1 MGHIYFEQPEMPV
14 PPEAKSAGNRVCVY
28 VDNGGGV
35 LQREYIGV
43 WARKG
48 YTFYPNETARHLFP
62 EYFEKYYGEK
72 TEQHFLGIGLYA
84 LTLMIGHSTNLY
96 PILYKVFNPLY
107 GNAIVD
113 YAMYSIKERSN
124 AAFLFKPAMA
134 SEVIFSKDRYDDDWL
149 RPVFTEQIT
158 NNKIYEFRD
167 KWVLQCKESLK
178 VKKVWIAADG
188 SNSNHQV
195 KNSKYS
201 NRGKAKSKKNV
212 DIASYIWALNA
223 TDGTPVTFFLNEG
236 GTSDS
241 KAFVEICEYLKMFDI
256 EIEGFILDRGFL
268 THEVLTLITSL
279 GYDYLIKLKSDTYAH
294 TQMFTKHANDIY
306 WKVKYLVGYG
316 GIYGIMEGPQKIFSN
331 HPDSAYIGLFFDGKN
346 GSERKV
352 ALSDKIFQAMEEA
365 QEAINAGQKP
375 VISKEMRHFLDV
387 KKIVVSEVIDSS
399 SSPESG
405 SKTPQSK
412 EESSISEANKESVDS
427 TSIAGEKTTAESTA
441 AKEEASSPE
450 TGSKTLQSKEES
462 SISEA
467 NKESVDSTSIAGEKT
482 TTEAIV
488 AKETSE
494 KEESSESVPENANSE
509 KQEEAPRQT
518 VRYEVVPKEKYT
530 DERVFSKG
538 FDSLACSKELSAREM
553 HETYSIRDVCEK
565 QFMIDKTM
573 MGYHVF
579 RGHSDSVTLTRE
591 LICFIAAI
599 IRNNYEKTCEKVN
612 IKKPT
617 KLLEELEDKA
627 YILLKPNGSY
637 RFIDKRTENMR
648 ILFNAYGLSK
658 EDFVTLAGD
667 VTYRQRTK
675 RSGGAVS
682 QYHIK
687 PADIRIVNECMKK
700 GKPIPN
706 ELLGI
711 PMNSNEQENEDVEKN
726 ENVPESKQT
735 APPEKKEIILETQN
749 VSHKR
754 GRGRPAGRKNN
765 KTLERE
771 AKDKEEGIEPQPK
784 RSRGRQ
790 VGSKNRKTIEREA
803 AAALLPPPEPKKRG
817 RRKGSKDS
825 KPRKRRTKAEIAAGK

>member
-1 MGHIYFEQPEMPV
+1 MGHIYFEQHEIPV
-14 PPEAKSAGNRVCVY
+14 PPEAKSAGNRVCIY

-84 LTLMIGHSTNLY
+84 LTLMIGHRTNLY
-96 PILYKVFNPLY
+96 PILYKVFKPLY
-107 GNAIVD
+107 GNALVD

-149 RPVFTEQIT
+149 RPVFSEQIT
-158 NNKIYEFRD
+158 NDKIYEFRD

-212 DIASYIWALNA
+212 DIASYIWAINA

-268 THEVLTLITSL
+268 THDVLTLITSL

-306 WKVKYLVGYG
+306 WEVKYLVGYG

-331 HPDSAYIGLFFDGKN
+331 HPDSAYIGLFFDGMN

-375 VISKEMRHFLDV
+375 VISKEMQHFLEV
-387 KKIVVSEVIDSS
+387 KEIDVSEVTDSS
-399 SSPESG
+399 SSPERG

-412 EESSISEANKESVDS
+412 EGSSISEANKESVNS
-427 TSIAGEKTTAESTA
+427 ASIAGEETTA
-441 AKEEASSPE
+441 
-450 TGSKTLQSKEES
+450 
-462 SISEA
+462 
-467 NKESVDSTSIAGEKT
+467 
-482 TTEAIV
+482 EAIV

-494 KEESSESVPENANSE
+494 KEENSESVPENANSE
-509 KQEEAPRQT
+509 KQEESPRQT
-518 VRYEVVPKEKYT
+518 VRYQVVPKEKYS

-599 IRNNYEKTCEKVN
+599 IRNDYEKTCEKVN

-627 YILLKPNGSY
+627 YLLLKPNGSY

-726 ENVPESKQT
+726 ENIPESKQT

>member
-84 LTLMIGHSTNLY
+84 LTLMIGHRTNLY
-96 PILYKVFNPLY
+96 PILHKVFKPLY
-107 GNAIVD
+107 GNALVD

-212 DIASYIWALNA
+212 DIASYIWAINA

-268 THEVLTLITSL
+268 THDVLTLITSL

-306 WKVKYLVGYG
+306 WKVNYLVGYG

-375 VISKEMRHFLDV
+375 VISKEMQHFLEAKEID
-387 KKIVVSEVIDSS
+387 VSEVTDSS
-399 SSPESG
+399 SSPERGSKTPQSKEGSSISEANKESVDSASIAGEKTTAEATVAKEEASSPETG

-412 EESSISEANKESVDS
+412 EESSISEANKGSVNS
-427 TSIAGEKTTAESTA
+427 ASIAGEETTA
-441 AKEEASSPE
+441 
-450 TGSKTLQSKEES
+450 
-462 SISEA
+462 
-467 NKESVDSTSIAGEKT
+467 
-482 TTEAIV
+482 EAIV

-494 KEESSESVPENANSE
+494 KEENSESVPDNANSE
-509 KQEEAPRQT
+509 KQEESPRQT
-518 VRYEVVPKEKYT
+518 VRYQVVPKEKYS

-599 IRNNYEKTCEKVN
+599 IRNDYEKTCEKVN

-627 YILLKPNGSY
+627 YLLLKPNGSY

-726 ENVPESKQT
+726 EKYTRVKTNST
-735 APPEKKEIILETQN
+735 ARKERNNIGNT
-749 VSHKR
+749 KR
-754 GRGRPAGRKNN
+754 L
-765 KTLERE
+765 T
-771 AKDKEEGIEPQPK
+771 
-784 RSRGRQ
+784 
-790 VGSKNRKTIEREA
+790 
-803 AAALLPPPEPKKRG
+803 
-817 RRKGSKDS
+817 
-825 KPRKRRTKAEIAAGK
+825 